1 MFKQLRQHSQI
12 YILHKGD
19 NYNVEVGFV
28 NSVSAPYPKFT
39 TPPVFGTQ
47 QELLVDITVLLNGQT
62 VNFTRLG
69 ADTDIAESY
78 SNNEYITITTSKEA
92 LNAELNNIKQ
102 KSIDIINSVEANKK
116 TINECEKVLKA
127 LNPEYA
133 ERENQA
139 NEIKEINQ
147 RVDGINQRG
156 DKIYQM
162 LEKQNNMLN
171 NINKNNN
178 ASLGNN

>member
-1 MFKQLRQHSQI
+1 M
-12 YILHKGD
+12 
-19 NYNVEVGFV
+19 
-28 NSVSAPYPKFT
+28 
-39 TPPVFGTQ
+39 
-47 QELLVDITVLLNGQT
+47 LVDITVLLNGQT

-133 ERENQA
+133 ERENHA
-139 NEIKEINQ
+139 NEIKTLNQ
-147 RVDGINQRG
+147 RFENQSNEI
-156 DKIYQM
+156 KTLNQKFEKMYQM

-171 NINKNNN
+171 NLNKNNN